1 MEKALNVHTLIK
13 FQRTVASML
22 RLEYGKAARQLL
34 QLQRRQTVLE
44 TRKLHKHEKSSSED
58 DSDSHQHNR
67 LVSLQRQMQMFDEKE
82 TLLAKGV
89 FMRNGANCA
98 SLNQTGTRNI
108 NYARASTVT
117 KEQNQV
123 GNFTE

>member
-22 RLEYGKAARQLL
+22 RLEYGKVARQLL

-58 DSDSHQHNR
+58 DSDSH
-67 LVSLQRQMQMFDEKE
+67 
-82 TLLAKGV
+82 
-89 FMRNGANCA
+89 
-98 SLNQTGTRNI
+98 
-108 NYARASTVT
+108 
-117 KEQNQV
+117 
-123 GNFTE
+123 